1 MESNIDK
8 YSHKLSL
15 KNGICYE
22 TARQLIEKTINKI
35 DDNNNTTNEIVKSA
49 YKFNT
54 KKLKGG
60 DPFYHKYLK
69 YKKKYLQLKNKKN

>member
-1 MESNIDK
+1 MELNIDK

-22 TARQLIEKTINKI
+22 TARELIEKTINKKK
-35 DDNNNTTNEIVKSA
+35 DNNNTSKDIVKSA
-49 YKFNT
+49 YKLNT
-54 KKLKGG
+54 KTLKGG

-69 YKKKYLQLKNKKN
+69 YKKNIYN